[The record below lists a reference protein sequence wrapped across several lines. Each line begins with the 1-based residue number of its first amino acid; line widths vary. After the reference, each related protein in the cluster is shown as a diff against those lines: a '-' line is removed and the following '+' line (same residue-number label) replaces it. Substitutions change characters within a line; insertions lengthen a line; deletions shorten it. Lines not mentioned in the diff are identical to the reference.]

1 MLARFDTLL
10 ARIVILVSA
19 ALLSTFLVVY
29 LLVQFEMSSQ
39 KLQPRTALHVAAIAL
54 EELQADG
61 WPETLSEQELKRLS
75 VDEYMLSEFPNV
87 EPFNWVLAD
96 RMLERLGLA
105 ANTPIG
111 ISLTGIPNHRPDDF
125 GGRPNRPDRYSDN
138 LSGAPRPPPGG
149 GPRPSSRPYP
159 GTQQR
164 AAVSLMVSDGVWAN
178 LRTVNITTKGSG
190 PGLLPVIVLVVF
202 MVGIGIWAALNAINP
217 LRQMA
222 KAADTLA
229 ADYKHAPLVEEGPY
243 DVRESLRAF
252 NRMGRRLETTVAGQ
266 RQLLAAIGHDL
277 RTPITSLKLKVE
289 MLSDTSERERMSR
302 ALAELERITEAA
314 LAAATAGQSDEP
326 FQPLDMYSL
335 VDSLI
340 EDLRDLG
347 LSVSFDETDVRPI
360 VMGRSDELTR
370 ALRNL
375 IENAVRY
382 GDTAHVCLSEQAS
395 KAIVTIH
402 DTGPGIPED
411 ALERVFEPL
420 VRLEQSRNRETGGHG
435 LGLHIAKNLI
445 EAHSGYIELSNS
457 PAGGLL
463 VTLTLPLKAAG

>member
-1 MLARFDTLL
+1 
-10 ARIVILVSA
+10 VSLEIA
-19 ALLSTFLVVY
+19 NGNWINI
-29 LLVQFEMSSQ
+29 
-39 KLQPRTALHVAAIAL
+39 RTENI
-54 EELQADG
+54 
-61 WPETLSEQELKRLS
+61 S
-75 VDEYMLSEFPNV
+75 VKE
-87 EPFNWVLAD
+87 
-96 RMLERLGLA
+96 
-105 ANTPIG
+105 
-111 ISLTGIPNHRPDDF
+111 
-125 GGRPNRPDRYSDN
+125 
-138 LSGAPRPPPGG
+138 PRPPLL
-149 GPRPSSRPYP
+149 
-159 GTQQR
+159 
-164 AAVSLMVSDGVWAN
+164 AAVML
-178 LRTVNITTKGSG
+178 
-190 PGLLPVIVLVVF
+190 IVL

-222 KAADTLA
+222 KAANTLA
-229 ADYKHAPLVEEGPY
+229 SDYKHEPLVEQGPY

-289 MLSDTSERERMSR
+289 MLSDASERERMSR

-347 LSVSFDETDVRPI
+347 LSVSFNEIDVRPI

-382 GDTAHVCLSEQAS
+382 GDMAHVCLSERAG
-395 KAIVTIH
+395 KAIVTIQ

-445 EAHSGYIELSNS
+445 EAHSGHIDLSN
-457 PAGGLL
+457 PPTGGLL
-463 VTLTLPLKAAG
+463 VTVTLPLKAAG

>member
-1 MLARFDTLL
+1 MLARLDTLL
-10 ARIVILVSA
+10 TRIVILVTA
-19 ALLSTFLVVY
+19 ALLSTFLLAYFIVE
-29 LLVQFEMSSQ
+29 FSISSQ
-39 KLQPRTALHVAAIAL
+39 RLQPRTALHVATVAL
-54 EELQADG
+54 EELQAKD
-61 WPETLSEQELKRLS
+61 WPDSLSDKE
-75 VDEYMLSEFPNV
+75 
-87 EPFNWVLAD
+87 
-96 RMLERLGLA
+96 LERLQITDYSLSEYPYIEPFSWGLA
-105 ANTPIG
+105 ERVLENLGLAQDTPIG
-111 ISLTGIPNHRPDDF
+111 ISLSGWGDRDRLAGPP
-125 GGRPNRPDRYSDN
+125 GRPDRFMDEEPGRPGPMSLRPPPSERGRSASQQRARVSLEIAN
-138 LSGAPRPPPGG
+138 GNWVNIRTENISVKEPRPPLL
-149 GPRPSSRPYP
+149 
-159 GTQQR
+159 
-164 AAVSLMVSDGVWAN
+164 AAVML
-178 LRTVNITTKGSG
+178 
-190 PGLLPVIVLVVF
+190 IVL

-222 KAADTLA
+222 KAANTLA
-229 ADYKHAPLVEEGPY
+229 SDYKHEPLVEQGPY

-289 MLSDTSERERMSR
+289 MLSDASERERMSR

-347 LSVSFDETDVRPI
+347 LSVSFNEIDVRPI

-382 GDTAHVCLSEQAS
+382 GDMAHVCLSERAG
-395 KAIVTIH
+395 KAIVTIQ

-445 EAHSGYIELSNS
+445 EAHSGHIDLSN
-457 PAGGLL
+457 PPTGGLL
-463 VTLTLPLKAAG
+463 VTVTLPLKAAG